1 MKEQKLALIT
11 GALLHDIGKVLFRC
25 HEGGKTHSE
34 SGSEWLKEIGISDK
48 SILAQ
53 VKYHHSKEIHSA
65 GAALSSDSLAYIT
78 YWADNVAAGADR
90 RDNEAEQAGKLY
102 VRDASLE
109 SVFNILNGNKEA
121 NVYASGIMEDNGA
134 INYPVSEKKTIAP
147 ETYSRILDNIKDAL
161 KDM

>member
-34 SGSEWLKEIGISDK
+34 SGSEWLKKIGISDK

-65 GAALSSDSLAYIT
+65 GTALSSDSLAYIT
-78 YWADNVAAGADR
+78 YWADNVAAGADPQR
-90 RDNEAEQAGKLY
+90 QRNGTGGEALCE
-102 VRDASLE
+102 RC
-109 SVFNILNGNKEA
+109 I
-121 NVYASGIMEDNGA
+121 SGECF
-134 INYPVSEKKTIAP
+134 
-147 ETYSRILDNIKDAL
+147 
-161 KDM
+161 